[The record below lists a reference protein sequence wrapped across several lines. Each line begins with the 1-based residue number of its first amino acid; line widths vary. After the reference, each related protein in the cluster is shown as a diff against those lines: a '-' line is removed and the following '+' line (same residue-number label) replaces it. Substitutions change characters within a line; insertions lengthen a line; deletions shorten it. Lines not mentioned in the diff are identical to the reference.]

1 MYKDSTLLT
10 NTNAKRKFYKAFA
23 SNATA
28 NQKFDFCTPLSVAAI
43 FEIPFLTRSVVVSSN
58 GDRDCR
64 MQAGN
69 ESIEDTLFEA
79 QT

>member
-1 MYKDSTLLT
+1 ML
-10 NTNAKRKFYKAFA
+10 NA
-23 SNATA
+23 AT
-28 NQKFDFCTPLSVAAI
+28 NQKFDFCTPLNVAAI
-43 FEIPFLTRSVVVSSN
+43 FETPFLTRFVVVSSN

-69 ESIEDTLFEA
+69 EAIEDTLFET